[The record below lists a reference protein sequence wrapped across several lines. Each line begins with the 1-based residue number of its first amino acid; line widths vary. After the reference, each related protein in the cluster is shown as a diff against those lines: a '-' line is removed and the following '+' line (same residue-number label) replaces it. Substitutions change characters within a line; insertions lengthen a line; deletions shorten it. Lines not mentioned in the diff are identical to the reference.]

1 MMSKFGKFSPAA
13 PKKTRRGPNHL
24 EGWKRELQDLIDA
37 HAGERVDGRTA
48 AHRTRAL
55 AAKTLFAAFNLLHE
69 ELGAGPM
76 PRNFKEQHVRK
87 LVQHWYFTQEKQV
100 NTIRTD
106 LSVLRKFA
114 GWIGKPTMVKPIEDY
129 LPDVDRAALVVSATL
144 TESKAWS
151 TNGID
156 VPERLDRA
164 FRLNERFGLILVAQ
178 ITYGLR
184 MKEALCLRP
193 WKADNGSGLT
203 VYPGDGPKGG
213 RPRFI
218 PYLIPEQAVIIK
230 MIKDRVKKIHRLGWE
245 KTRRGALAT
254 LESNTKE
261 YYTRMEEIGITKK
274 AAGVVGHGLRAEF
287 AVNMARVK
295 GFDPATEDYTGEN
308 PPWDELQE
316 RIKQVSELMG
326 HSRPQIMASYFGAF
340 KRDANGK
347 VDYVGVAKAKKGK
360 EQEDAAQYASSSAK
374 TLPPAA
380 PCQLS
385 TEKAAT
391 ATESDSSGNATIMP
405 PTHAVLLPHYSPCHC
420 QVPAAQRHHETVGY
434 PDRPAHCLR
443 SLMVVHVSC
452 QRTRVASVCLA
463 YTNWPVSRRLHRSG
477 RACAADLRAAG

>member
-1 MMSKFGKFSPAA
+1 MSKFGKFSPAA

-374 TLPPAA
+374 TLP
-380 PCQLS
+380 
-385 TEKAAT
+385 
-391 ATESDSSGNATIMP
+391 
-405 PTHAVLLPHYSPCHC
+405 
-420 QVPAAQRHHETVGY
+420 R
-434 PDRPAHCLR
+434 LR
-443 SLMVVHVSC
+443 
-452 QRTRVASVCLA
+452 RAS
-463 YTNWPVSRRLHRSG
+463 
-477 RACAADLRAAG
+477 